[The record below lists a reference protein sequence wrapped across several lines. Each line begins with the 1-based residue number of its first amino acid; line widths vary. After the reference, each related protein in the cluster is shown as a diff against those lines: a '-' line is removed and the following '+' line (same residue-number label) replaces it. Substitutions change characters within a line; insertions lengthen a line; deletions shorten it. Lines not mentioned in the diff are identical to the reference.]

1 MKKQT
6 LLIYGLTA
14 ALVGGSS
21 LALAGDH
28 GGKGH
33 SGKGHGGKGHGDP
46 EQRMQRMQDHLG
58 LSEDQVTQIRSIRD
72 SDLSREEKR
81 AQVDSVFT
89 AEQRAMIEEHRANR
103 GERGGKRGKRDGEFE
118 ENTN

>member
-6 LLIYGLTA
+6 LLIYGLTV

-33 SGKGHGGKGHGDP
+33 SGKGHGDP

-103 GERGGKRGKRDGEFE
+103 GERGGERGGKRGKRDGELE